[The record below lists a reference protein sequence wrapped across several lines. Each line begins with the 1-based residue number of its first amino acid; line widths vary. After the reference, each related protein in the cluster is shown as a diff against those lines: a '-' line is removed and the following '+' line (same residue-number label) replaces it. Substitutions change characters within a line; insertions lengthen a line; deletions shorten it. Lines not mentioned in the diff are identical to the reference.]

1 MAMAAYVVSDV
12 TTFTGAAG
20 APGRAGDGPTTPS
33 KRAMID
39 SMSVGLVFM
48 RSNGP
53 DRLKGDLMVRRSIG
67 DSLPLILS
75 AKENPLALPQRERG
89 DELSRDHPEIRGL
102 DVVVTST
109 KDEALVQL
117 VGRADVAAEARR
129 PGAGNLFLQ
138 REQLAAQRPFV
149 VHRAQ
154 RRAPRQPEL
163 EPADLRA
170 QRRVRIGAIQRRA
183 ADLHIRRMIELPEVE
198 QVQQIGRS
206 AAVAEQLRVARAPGH
221 LRGEL
226 VSSQPTKRAIERKP
240 RPGETVLSEEG
251 RDREWILRF
260 GHGMEMP
267 AIELAELLPVLAEIE
282 SHMAG
287 QPGPVGVAFLDTDMA
302 ALEADEDLGVRV
314 GVEGGLKADLE
325 LSRIEVIALHAS
337 ARGVRAHIARSANL
351 GVQLRLIAL
360 PTDRLCQRIRGPR
373 RVAQAA
379 ARGLTGGR
387 AQRGEVVTDRRRE
400 HRGGGRAAPEDG
412 EHAVQS
418 GAQLSHL
425 CRQRIHLSLRRLLA
439 GAGHRQTHRRQQY
452 GAHRAYHVG

>member
-20 APGRAGDGPTTPS
+20 AAGRAGDGPTTPS

-109 KDEALVQL
+109 KDESLVQL

-129 PGAGNLFLQ
+129 PGAGNLLLQ
-138 REQLAAQRPFV
+138 REQLAAQCPFV
-149 VHRAQ
+149 VHRTQ
-154 RRAPRQPEL
+154 RRAPREAEL
-163 EPADLRA
+163 EPANLGA
-170 QRRVRIGAIQRRA
+170 QGRVRIGAIERRA

-206 AAVAEQLRVARAPGH
+206 AAVPEQLRVARAPGH
-221 LRGEL
+221 LRGKL
-226 VSSQPTKRAIERKP
+226 VSSQPPKRAIERKP

-251 RDREWILRF
+251 RDREWILGF

-267 AIELAELLPVLAEIE
+267 AVELAELLPVLADIE
-282 SHMAG
+282 SSVAG
-287 QPGPVGVAFLDTDMA
+287 QPGPA
-302 ALEADEDLGVRV
+302 AAGAAGCRPNTRR
-314 GVEGGLKADLE
+314 K
-325 LSRIEVIALHAS
+325 LSSL
-337 ARGVRAHIARSANL
+337 ARSCRTCAASESTWRCVGCWLTAGAAKNAAASSSAHNVRL
-351 GVQLRLIAL
+351 MLSILSCVCETRSLRHVRSGCWCVRRGTAEVLEQGRWAGRR
-360 PTDRLCQRIRGPR
+360 PRRKRPAARARRGPR
-373 RVAQAA
+373 SQVP
-379 ARGLTGGR
+379 RG
-387 AQRGEVVTDRRRE
+387 
-400 HRGGGRAAPEDG
+400 
-412 EHAVQS
+412 
-418 GAQLSHL
+418 
-425 CRQRIHLSLRRLLA
+425 
-439 GAGHRQTHRRQQY
+439 
-452 GAHRAYHVG
+452 